1 LKIIEL
7 FTTYEYNI
15 DDIVNGGGGLLK
27 DIDVRINETLDF
39 LIENEAMLVD
49 ELKTMLKSFKAEK
62 AVMGYAFGKLCF
74 WHYEAFVDCLND
86 DIYKVA
92 AAIELLILS
101 YDIIDDLQDKDT
113 DYIWSETPE
122 LSLNV
127 ALAMLIMS
135 SRAIHDTSF
144 EHKHLA
150 VQLLEEYAFR
160 SINGQQL
167 DVLNICRDEQS
178 YLQMIDRKSG
188 SLTAMSC
195 VIGEALAKGKVSE
208 EIEEYGKY
216 IGIIQQ
222 IKNDIISLKT
232 WGPKNDL
239 LNKKYS
245 LPIIYLLAQKN
256 SISNSVINYYNGYIV
271 TLMDKNVIRD
281 ELTNGGAIRYTI
293 TIKNLHKLKALNI
306 LENVAI
312 NKVGKEYLIKLMK

>member
-1 LKIIEL
+1 
-7 FTTYEYNI
+7 
-15 DDIVNGGGGLLK
+15 LK
-27 DIDVRINETLDF
+27 DIDERINETLDI

-62 AVMGYAFGKLCF
+62 AVKGYAFGELCF
-74 WHYEAFVDCLND
+74 WHYEAFVDCVND
-86 DIYKVA
+86 DIFKVA

-101 YDIIDDLQDKDT
+101 YDIIDDLQDKDS

-135 SRAIHDTSF
+135 SRAINDTSF
-144 EHKHLA
+144 EHKNLA
-150 VQLLEEYAFR
+150 IQLLEEYAFR

-195 VIGEALAKGKVSE
+195 LIGEALAKGKVSE
-208 EIEEYGKY
+208 GIEEYGRY

-222 IKNDIISLKT
+222 IKNDIQSLKT

-256 SISNSVINYYNGYIV
+256 SISNTVINYYNGDIV

-281 ELTNGGAIRYTI
+281 ELTNGGAIRYAI

-312 NKVGKEYLIKLMK
+312 NKVGKEYLIQLMK